1 MQGGGGQKKISTFLA
16 TRSSPAPGE
25 DIRPMRLDL
34 AGRQKGAG
42 AAESLGAAE
51 PSGSAEPA
59 SPKPV
64 RRAVCCRR
72 PAGRRVRP
80 PVRAGAYR
88 AGLGPQLSAGRPQAG
103 LAGREPAGAG
113 LGPGGEGSLRHPAP
127 PRTASARVCGP
138 GARILPSVS
147 RGRRGPGRR
156 FGRAGAEGGLGGEAG
171 LAGAGLEGQA
181 GASAVLPPAEIWR
194 LGGRRLR
201 F

>member
-1 MQGGGGQKKISTFLA
+1 
-16 TRSSPAPGE
+16 
-25 DIRPMRLDL
+25 MRLDL

-64 RRAVCCRR
+64 PRAVCCRR
-72 PAGRRVRP
+72 RAGRRVRP

-113 LGPGGEGSLRHPAP
+113 LGPRGEGSLRHPAP

-147 RGRRGPGRR
+147 RGRRGPRRR

-181 GASAVLPPAEIWR
+181 GASAVLPPAEIWS